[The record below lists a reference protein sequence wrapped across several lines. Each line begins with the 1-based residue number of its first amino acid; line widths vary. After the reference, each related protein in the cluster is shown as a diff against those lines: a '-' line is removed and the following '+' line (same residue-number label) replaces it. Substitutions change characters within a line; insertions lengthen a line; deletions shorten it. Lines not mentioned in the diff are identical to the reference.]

1 MISIIVA
8 VASNNAIG
16 MNNELLWHIPDDL
29 KRFKKL
35 TLGHNLIMGKNTW
48 YSLPRRPLPGRT
60 NIVLTD
66 IPCECIGG
74 GCITAYSVEDA
85 LDKCE
90 KGKDIFVIGGGSVYR
105 QFLDRADRLYLTHVH
120 KDFEADT
127 FFPEI
132 DPEVW
137 QVLDRDDHNRADDM
151 EFTWSYVTYQRKKGV
166 FP

>member
-16 MNNELLWHIPDDL
+16 MNNELLWHIPDDM

-35 TLGHNLIMGKNTW
+35 TIGHCLIMGKNTW

-66 IPCECIGG
+66 DPCECLDD
-74 GCITAYSVEDA
+74 CVTAYSVEDA
-85 LDKCE
+85 LAKCE
-90 KGKDIFVIGGGSVYR
+90 KGKEVFIIGGGSVYR
-105 QFLDRADRLYLTHVH
+105 QFLDRAERMYITHVH
-120 KDFEADT
+120 KDFDADT
-127 FFPEI
+127 FFPDI

-137 QVLDRDDHNRADDM
+137 KVTDREDDKRADEV
-151 EFTWSYVTYQRKKGV
+151 EFSWSYITYQRIK
-166 FP
+166 

>member
-16 MNNELLWHIPDDL
+16 MNNQLLWHIPDDM

-35 TLGHNLIMGKNTW
+35 TLGHCLIMGKNTW

-66 IPCECIGG
+66 DPCECLDD
-74 GCITAYSVEDA
+74 CITAYSVEDA
-85 LDKCE
+85 LDKCQ
-90 KGKDIFVIGGGSVYR
+90 KGREIFIIGGGSVYS

-120 KDFEADT
+120 KDFDADT

-137 QVLDRDDHNRADDM
+137 HVIDRQDNNRTDDL
-151 EFTWSYVTYQRKKGV
+151 EFSWSYVTYQRKK
-166 FP
+166 

>member
-16 MNNELLWHIPDDL
+16 MNNELLWHIPDDM

-35 TLGHNLIMGKNTW
+35 TLGHCLIMGKNTW

-66 IPCECIGG
+66 VPCECLDD
-74 GCITAYSVEDA
+74 CITAYSLEDA

-90 KGKDIFVIGGGSVYR
+90 EGKEVFIIGGGSVYR
-105 QFLDRADRLYLTHVH
+105 QFLDRADRMYITHVH
-120 KDFEADT
+120 KDFDADT
-127 FFPEI
+127 FFPDI

-137 QVLDRDDHNRADDM
+137 EVMDREDDNRADEL
-151 EFTWSYVTYQRKKGV
+151 EFSWSYITYQRKK
-166 FP
+166 